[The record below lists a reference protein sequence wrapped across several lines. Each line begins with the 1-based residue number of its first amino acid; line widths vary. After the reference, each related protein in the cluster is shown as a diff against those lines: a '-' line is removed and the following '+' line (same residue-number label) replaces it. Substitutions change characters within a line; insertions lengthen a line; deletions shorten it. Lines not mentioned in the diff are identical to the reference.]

1 MKKTKNEIL
10 TPEKMMVVP
19 TNIFL
24 WDYLMKGNKQ
34 PPKFTRC
41 EAFYD
46 LIKRQTTIM
55 NQTDELYI
63 NGSIREL
70 AMAWRWDRETVS
82 RFLSQLTEFGLL
94 MVGQNEYRASYTL
107 KCSVETL
114 NTLNESSHPSACLP
128 LSDQPSG
135 L

>member
-1 MKKTKNEIL
+1 MLKTKNEIL
-10 TPEKMMVVP
+10 TPKKMMVVP
-19 TNIFL
+19 TNILL
-24 WDYLMKGNKQ
+24 WDYLLKGNKLA
-34 PPKFTRC
+34 PKFTRC

-70 AMAWRWDRETVS
+70 AMAWRWDRETVF
-82 RFLSQLTEFGLL
+82 RFLSQLIDFGILI
-94 MVGQNEYRASYTL
+94 VSQKEPRASYTL
-107 KCSVETL
+107 KCSIETL
-114 NTLNESSHPSACLP
+114 NTLNESSYPSPCLP
-128 LSDQPSG
+128 LSDRPSG

>member
-1 MKKTKNEIL
+1 MLKTKNEIL
-10 TPEKMMVVP
+10 TPKKMMVVP
-19 TNIFL
+19 TNILL
-24 WDYLMKGNKQ
+24 WDYLLKGNKLA
-34 PPKFTRC
+34 PKFTRC

-82 RFLSQLTEFGLL
+82 RFLSQLTDFGVL
-94 MVGQNEYRASYTL
+94 MVSQKEPRVSYTL
-107 KCSVETL
+107 KCSIETL
-114 NTLNESSHPSACLP
+114 NTLNDSSHPSPCLSS
-128 LSDQPSG
+128 SDQPSG

>member
-1 MKKTKNEIL
+1 MLKTKNEIL
-10 TPEKMMVVP
+10 TQKKMMVVP
-19 TNIFL
+19 TNILL
-24 WDYLMKGNKQ
+24 WDYLLKGNKLA
-34 PPKFTRC
+34 PKFTRC

-114 NTLNESSHPSACLP
+114 NSLNESSHPSACLP
-128 LSDQPSG
+128 LSDRPSG